1 MDGHCW
7 FKVLCI
13 WMHNLWAFSLS
24 LLLARNTSLLWR
36 CNRMLRLLRTPSMAF
51 LGWMSCVKVY
61 SLTCGSAQ
69 HILICSLERLINC
82 SFTLHDG
89 GAQRLL
95 PSLLTRPRWEKN
107 GSLFTRSLRS
117 RFHITGAMRFP
128 HPFLLGGIS
137 FGTNLRHK
145 KRRPFFGRL
154 STWQW
159 RWMNGV
165 GEFRRRLAKV
175 VLVVACN

>member
-1 MDGHCW
+1 
-7 FKVLCI
+7 
-13 WMHNLWAFSLS
+13 
-24 LLLARNTSLLWR
+24 
-36 CNRMLRLLRTPSMAF
+36 MLRLLRTPSMAF

-145 KRRPFFGRL
+145 KRRPFLWSVIHVAVAVNEWRGRISAEIGESCPRCGMQL
-154 STWQW
+154 VESVSTKVF
-159 RWMNGV
+159 NCP
-165 GEFRRRLAKV
+165 LAQQIW
-175 VLVVACN
+175 